1 MKILAFAG
9 SAREETFNKKLV
21 RLAAKAAEE
30 AGAEVTLIDLRDF
43 PMPLMDQDLQERE
56 GIPKHGKQFKELLR
70 QHQGWLIAAPEYN
83 SGITPLL
90 KNAIDWAS
98 RSESADEEPL
108 SIYKGKTAAIMSA
121 SPGGYGGARG
131 LVQVRSILSNIKVT
145 VLDDEVNIP
154 KAFKAFDDA
163 GRLTDPDQAV
173 SLQTLAKSLVAA
185 LQ

>member
-9 SAREETFNKKLV
+9 SAREESFNKKLV
-21 RLAAKAAEE
+21 RLAARAAEE

-56 GIPKHGKQFKELLR
+56 GIPKHGKRFKELLC

-90 KNAIDWAS
+90 KNSIDWAS
-98 RSESADEEPL
+98 RSESADKEPL

-121 SPGGYGGARG
+121 SPGGLGGARG

-145 VLDDEVNIP
+145 VLNDEVTIP

-163 GRLTDPDQAV
+163 GRLADRDQAV
-173 SLQTLAKSLVAA
+173 SLQKLAQFLVAA

>member
-9 SAREETFNKKLV
+9 SAREESFNKKLV

-56 GIPKHGKQFKELLR
+56 GIPKHGKRFRELLR
-70 QHQGWLIAAPEYN
+70 DHQGWLIAAPEYN

-90 KNAIDWAS
+90 KNSIDWAS
-98 RSESADEEPL
+98 RVESTSEKPL
-108 SIYKGKTAAIMSA
+108 SIFIGKTAAIMST
-121 SPGGYGGARG
+121 SPGKFGGARG
-131 LVQVRSILSNIKVT
+131 LVHVRSILSNIKVA
-145 VLDDEVNIP
+145 VLDDDVTIP
-154 KAFKAFDDA
+154 SAFKAFDDA
-163 GRLTDPDQAV
+163 GQLTDPDQAASV
-173 SLQTLAKSLVAA
+173 RKLAQSLVTT

>member
-9 SAREETFNKKLV
+9 SAREESFNKKLV

-30 AGAEVTLIDLRDF
+30 AGAEVTVIDLRDF

-56 GIPKHGKQFKELLR
+56 GIPKHGKRFKELLR

-90 KNAIDWAS
+90 KNSIDWAS

-108 SIYKGKTAAIMSA
+108 SVYKGKTAAIMSA
-121 SPGGYGGARG
+121 SPGGFGGARG
-131 LVQVRSILSNIKVT
+131 LVQVRSILSNINVT
-145 VLDDEVNIP
+145 VLDDQVTIL
-154 KAFKAFDDA
+154 KAFKAFDDT
-163 GRLTDPDQAV
+163 GRLTDPDQAA
-173 SLQTLAKSLVAA
+173 SLQKLAQSLVAA

>member
-1 MKILAFAG
+1 VKILAFAG
-9 SAREETFNKKLV
+9 SAREESFNKKLV

-56 GIPKHGKQFKELLR
+56 GIPKHGKLFKELLR
-70 QHQGWLIAAPEYN
+70 KHQGWLIAAPEYN

-131 LVQVRSILSNIKVT
+131 LVQVRSILSNIKVS
-145 VLDDEVNIP
+145 VLDDEVSIP

-163 GRLTDPDQAV
+163 GRLTDPDQAA
-173 SLQTLAKSLVAA
+173 SLQKLTQSLVAA